1 MIAKAKTLYA
11 VILDLRLC
19 FNLLRTRAD
28 EMHKDLGVNASMR
41 AVMESLAGEDEKTV
55 PEIARGKSVS
65 CQHIQV
71 IANRL
76 TKAGLIKAR
85 DNPDDRRTFLIS
97 LTKRGQAVFDEVR
110 KREAVELRRW
120 SEGFSNEEL
129 KVTLSTLRKLSNIL
143 KGMENE

>member
-1 MIAKAKTLYA
+1 MITKAKTLYA

-65 CQHIQV
+65 RQHIQV
-71 IANRL
+71 IANR
-76 TKAGLIKAR
+76 
-85 DNPDDRRTFLIS
+85 
-97 LTKRGQAVFDEVR
+97 
-110 KREAVELRRW
+110 
-120 SEGFSNEEL
+120 
-129 KVTLSTLRKLSNIL
+129 
-143 KGMENE
+143 